1 MLNPNKKVNVRKES
15 EISEYSFTHKIN
27 LFDTIILGIGSTIG
41 ATIFSLIAP
50 ATRIAGP
57 AVILAFII
65 NFVIALFIAANYAEC
80 ASRNPIN
87 GGGFSFVEDAFG
99 EKALFL
105 GWLIWLGNTSFAAL
119 TAMVIGEYLTD
130 LILIN
135 KYIISVSFLSLFTI
149 INAVGS
155 KRVSTVQKPLA
166 IALVLSLVISAIYLF
181 ASPLDGTLIPF
192 FPNGILSFLPA
203 TALLFVGFV
212 GFEGVATISAEIEN
226 PRKNIPRALILTV
239 IIVGII
245 YIAVVLA
252 IFFSTSTARIVGTD
266 AALLEAVK
274 SNIVIRYIVDA
285 GSVFALLTSLSV
297 ALMAASRNIYALSR
311 DDFLPRRWSLINAK
325 YETPTN
331 ALLLTFI
338 IALIILFSGQIAFI
352 ASISNISYML
362 IVSAVGLAVIKF
374 RRTDSI
380 ERKRAFRI
388 PFYPYS
394 SLICIIFPF
403 MLIFFLPPAS
413 IFLAIAWFLIG
424 IVIYIFFSSQRR
436 IFGTIYLIATF
447 LFSLTSLLLGIIVI
461 VIGLIIYLVSIAD
474 RHAIIIA
481 IAGIKF
487 AVVVI
492 LALTIWILKNTG
504 IIASTLPSGTI
515 LFNFFFL
522 RIMIFLIII
531 TLITTFLDVVPI
543 REIVHYFIKKI
554 KKEKVTISIGE
565 AQIVELEKS
574 KTTVMFYLNL
584 IIGSIEILG
593 AIFVFVFL
601 FLIELQFF
609 TIVQLKIG
617 LAFLDATG
625 SKYIIISIMLV
636 FASAL
641 LASGVLMLYYN
652 WESRKL
658 KL

>member
-1 MLNPNKKVNVRKES
+1 MLSSNKTKNVKKES

-50 ATRIAGP
+50 ATIIAGP

-65 NFVIALFIAANYAEC
+65 NFVVALFIAANYAEC

-99 EKALFL
+99 QKALFL

-119 TAMVIGEYLTD
+119 TAVVIGEYLENI
-130 LILIN
+130 LLIN
-135 KYIISVSFLSLFTI
+135 KYVISVSFLFLFTI

-155 KRVSTVQKPLA
+155 KKVSTVQKPLA

-181 ASPLDGTLIPF
+181 TFPIDGTIIPF
-192 FPNGILSFLPA
+192 FPNGIFSLLPA

-212 GFEGVATISAEIEN
+212 GFEGVATISAEIEK
-226 PRKNIPRALILTV
+226 PKKNIPRALISTV

-245 YIAVVLA
+245 YITVVLA
-252 IFFSTSTARIVGTD
+252 IFFSTSTKRIVGSN

-274 SNIVIRYIVDA
+274 NNIVINYIVVA
-285 GSVFALLTSLSV
+285 GSIFALLTSLSV

-311 DDFLPRRWSLINAK
+311 DDFLPRRWSLINTK
-325 YETPTN
+325 YETPIN

-374 RRTDSI
+374 RRTDSVN
-380 ERKRAFRI
+380 RKKSFKI

-436 IFGTIYLIATF
+436 IFGTIFLITTF
-447 LFSLTSLLLGIIVI
+447 LISLTSLLLGIIAI
-461 VIGLIIYLVSIAD
+461 VIGLIIYLLSIAD

-487 AVVVI
+487 AAVLL
-492 LALTIWILKNTG
+492 LALTIWIIKNTA
-504 IIASTLPSGTI
+504 IVVSTLPGGVT
-515 LFNFFFL
+515 LFNLFLL
-522 RIMIFLIII
+522 RIIIVLTIFA
-531 TLITTFLDVVPI
+531 LITTFLDIVPI
-543 REIVHYFIKKI
+543 REIVQYIIKKI
-554 KKEKVTISIGE
+554 KKEKVPINIGE
-565 AQIVELEKS
+565 GQIVELEKS
-574 KTTVMFYLNL
+574 KITILFYINL
-584 IIGSIEILG
+584 IIGVIEVLG

-609 TIVQLKIG
+609 TILQLKIG
-617 LAFLDATG
+617 LASLNVVG

-641 LASGVLMLYYN
+641 LASGILMLYYN
-652 WESRKL
+652 WELRKL